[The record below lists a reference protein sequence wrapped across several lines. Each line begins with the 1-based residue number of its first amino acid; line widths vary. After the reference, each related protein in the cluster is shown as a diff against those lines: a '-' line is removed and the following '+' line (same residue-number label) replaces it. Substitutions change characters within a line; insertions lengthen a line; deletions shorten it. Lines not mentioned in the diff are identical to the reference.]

1 MAIVALTN
9 PYALKN
15 ATLSIDADDY
25 TAAVTQVEF
34 SPSTATSTVRT
45 IDGVAHKDQSTA
57 EWNCT
62 IGFVQDLA
70 PGGLLRYLL
79 DNDGESKAVV
89 FTPKTAG
96 PSIAATLVVS
106 PGSIGGTAGADLTTA
121 SVTLVS
127 TKPVFT
133 DTAAAVPVITGALP
147 SGAAVGDQVVLSGYN
162 FTGTTDVDFD
172 AVAADF
178 VVVDSH
184 TLVAIV
190 PATITGATDITV
202 TNAAGV
208 SAAHAYT
215 AA

>member
-1 MAIVALTN
+1 M
-9 PYALKN
+9 
-15 ATLSIDADDY
+15 
-25 TAAVTQVEF
+25 
-34 SPSTATSTVRT
+34 
-45 IDGVAHKDQSTA
+45 
-57 EWNCT
+57 
-62 IGFVQDLA
+62 
-70 PGGLLRYLL
+70 
-79 DNDGESKAVV
+79 V